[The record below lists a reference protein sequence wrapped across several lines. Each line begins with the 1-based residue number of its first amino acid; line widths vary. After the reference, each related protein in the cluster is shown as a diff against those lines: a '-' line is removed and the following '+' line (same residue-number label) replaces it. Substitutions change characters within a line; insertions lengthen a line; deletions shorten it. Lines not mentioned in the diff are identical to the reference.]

1 MLEKLEEIKRRFEDV
16 EAKLAD
22 PTVIADMKL
31 FKKLNIEYKE
41 LGEIVIQINIYK
53 IVLSNI
59 EEAKS
64 VLTSEKDKDFLE
76 MAKAEL
82 EENRLKEEKLTEEIR
97 LLLIPKD
104 PEDIKNCVME
114 LRGGTGGDEADIF
127 AGNLFEMY
135 NRFCEKKGYQL
146 EIVDSSPGTMGGFKE
161 IVFNVKGNGA
171 YGVMKFES
179 GVHRVQRVPA
189 TEAQGRV
196 HTSAASLVVLP
207 EAEELDVEIKDSD
220 IDMATARSGGA
231 GGQNVNKVESKVILT
246 HKPTGLVVT
255 CQTERNQLGNREKAM
270 QMLRS
275 KIYDIEYQKRLA
287 ETTKRRKTM
296 VSSGDRSA
304 KIRTYNYP
312 QNRITDHRINET
324 LYDLTGFLGGD
335 IQEMIDKLQFAENAE
350 RMKEGGL

>member
-41 LGEIVIQINIYK
+41 LGEIVTQINFYK

-82 EENRLKEEKLTEEIR
+82 EENRLKEDKLTEEIR

-104 PEDIKNCVME
+104 PEDVKNCVME
-114 LRGGTGGDEADIF
+114 LRGGTGGDEAAIF

-275 KIYDIEYQKRLA
+275 KIYDIEY
-287 ETTKRRKTM
+287 
-296 VSSGDRSA
+296 
-304 KIRTYNYP
+304 
-312 QNRITDHRINET
+312 RIAQCR
-324 LYDLTGFLGGD
+324 
-335 IQEMIDKLQFAENAE
+335 
-350 RMKEGGL
+350 

>member
-41 LGEIVIQINIYK
+41 LGEIVTQINIYK

-114 LRGGTGGDEADIF
+114 LRGGTGGDEAAIF

-275 KIYDIEYQKRLA
+275 KIYDIDYQKRLA
-287 ETTKRRKTM
+287 ETSKRRKTM

>member
-41 LGEIVIQINIYK
+41 LGEIVTQINVYK

-114 LRGGTGGDEADIF
+114 LRGGTGGDEAAIF

-275 KIYDIEYQKRLA
+275 KIYDIEYQKRLT